1 MACLQTLR
9 GLAKPC
15 NLSNSGGIKK
25 VYIANYEDVASVT
38 ADENG
43 VITEITMTE
52 GAKFY
57 SYWFRKNTGSLTQTF
72 TANENGSN
80 YVTSVLTLVFDR
92 MESVKR
98 MQVQALA
105 QGELAVIVED
115 VNGERYFLGEDAPV
129 TKTEGVGATGTA
141 RTDKNSYDVTLSADS
156 NEYPKFVSMDIST
169 IVEEVVA

>member
-1 MACLQTLR
+1 MACLQTLK

-25 VYIANYEDVASVT
+25 VYIANFEDIASVT
-38 ADENG
+38 TDENG
-43 VITEITMTE
+43 VITTIEMVGE
-52 GAKFY
+52 AKFY
-57 SYWFRKNTGSLTQTF
+57 PYWFRKNTGSLTQTF
-72 TANENGSN
+72 TSNENGSN

-115 VNGERYFLGEDAPV
+115 VNGEMYFLGEDSPV

-141 RTDKNSYDVTLSADS
+141 RTDKNSYDVTLSCDS
-156 NEYPKFVSMDIST
+156 NEYPKFVSMELTS
-169 IVEEVVA
+169 IVAEIA